1 MSVSPAPA
9 PSTRAP
15 GPLSAPPPAPV
26 DNDVILGRFLD
37 YVAGLGLELY
47 PAQEEAVFEVLA
59 GKHLILTTPTGS
71 GKSLVATAFLWK
83 AFAEGKTGF
92 WSCPVKALVNEKFFD
107 LCAAF
112 GAENVGLLTGD
123 ASVNRDAR
131 ILCGT
136 AEVLANM
143 AVRSSRSPADYV
155 VMDEFHY
162 YADRERGIAWQ
173 LPLITLKDTTFLLMS
188 ATLGDTTAIE
198 RNVQAFTGREVA
210 VVRAMTRPVP
220 LDFEYRETALH
231 ETIAELVRTG
241 RAPIYLVNFTQR
253 AAAEEVQN
261 LMSLDL
267 SSKAEKDALKLA
279 LKGERFASPY
289 GKEIQKFLRHGLGL
303 HHAGLLPRYRRLVER
318 LAQKGLLKVVS
329 GTDTLGVG
337 VNIPIRTVLFTQL
350 CKYDGEK
357 DVLLSV
363 REFKQIAGRAGR
375 KGFDER
381 GWVAA
386 QAPAFVIENKKLA
399 AKAATG
405 KKVHKQKP
413 PDKGYVHFDKGTF
426 DRLAGGVP
434 EPLESRFAVSHALLL
449 SLLQGERGDPR
460 RGGGYRVLLE
470 IIEASHD
477 GPPGKRRSKRAAAQA
492 FRTLR
497 RAGLVEVRRDE
508 RARNPYPMP
517 HESLQ
522 HDFSLHHTLSLY
534 LIETLGKLDPALE
547 TYPLD
552 VLTLVES
559 ILENPRPVLQAQLS
573 RVKDQLVAEM
583 KAAGVEYEERMEK
596 LEQAEWPKPLRD
608 FIYETFNDFSD
619 RHPWVGNDNIAP
631 KSVAREIIER
641 FCSFHDYIR
650 DYGLQRVEGIL
661 LRYLSDAYRGIAQS
675 VPAKHRSPEVDDVTL
690 TLASLVRG
698 VDASLL
704 EEWQALRDPSRP
716 QVAIEVAEVAGGGT
730 PLRGGPADL
739 LRDPRALA
747 ARIRTD
753 MHRLLGALARKDYED
768 ALLAIRAGED
778 PGSGDIE
785 WTVDKLSAALA
796 PFHAEHARIL
806 TTPAARAPRNT
817 LIQQEGDRRWRVQQ
831 RLIAAGRGAVTAAP
845 GELAAT
851 GADAG
856 EEGDD
861 WAIHAVVDLT
871 AGVPE
876 DGPLIALERVGV

>member
-1 MSVSPAPA
+1 M
-9 PSTRAP
+9 
-15 GPLSAPPPAPV
+15 
-26 DNDVILGRFLD
+26 
-37 YVAGLGLELY
+37 
-47 PAQEEAVFEVLA
+47 
-59 GKHLILTTPTGS
+59 
-71 GKSLVATAFLWK
+71 
-83 AFAEGKTGF
+83 
-92 WSCPVKALVNEKFFD
+92 NEKFFD

-112 GAENVGLLTGD
+112 GAENVGLVTGD

-136 AEVLANM
+136 AEILSNM
-143 AVRSSRSPADYV
+143 AVRSARPPADYV

-173 LPLITLKDTTFLLMS
+173 LPLISMKETVFLLMS
-188 ATLGDTTAIE
+188 ATLGDTTPIE
-198 RNVQAFTGREVA
+198 RNLQAFTGREVA
-210 VVRAMTRPVP
+210 VVRGMTRPVP

-267 SSKAEKDALKLA
+267 SSKAEKEAIKVALR
-279 LKGERFASPY
+279 GERFASPY
-289 GKEIQKFLRHGLGL
+289 GKELQRFLRHGLGL

-381 GWVAA
+381 GWVVA
-386 QAPAFVIENKKLA
+386 QAPAYVIENKKLA

-413 PDKGYVHFDKGTF
+413 PEKGYVHFDKGTF

-434 EPLESRFAVSHALLL
+434 EPLESRFTVNHGLLL
-449 SLLQGERGDPR
+449 GLLQGERGDPAR
-460 RGGGYRVLLE
+460 RRVPQ
-470 IIEASHD
+470 ADRAHRSRRTRACRPSA
-477 GPPGKRRSKRAAAQA
+477 GSSAPPPRPSAPCARPAWWTSQ
-492 FRTLR
+492 
-497 RAGLVEVRRDE
+497 RDD
-508 RARNPYPMP
+508 RARSPYPVP
-517 HESLQ
+517 NASLQ

-534 LIETLGKLDPALE
+534 LIETLDKLDPALE

-559 ILENPRPVLQAQLS
+559 ILENPRPVLQAQLA
-573 RVKDQLVAEM
+573 RLKDELIAQLKAE
-583 KAAGVEYEERMEK
+583 GVEYEQRMEK
-596 LEQAEWPKPLRD
+596 LEALEWPKPNRD
-608 FIYETFNDFSD
+608 FIYETFNDFAD

-641 FCSFHDYIR
+641 FCSFHDYVR
-650 DYGLQRVEGIL
+650 DYGLQRIEGVL
-661 LRYLSDAYRGIAQS
+661 LRYLSEAYKGLAQS
-675 VPAKHRSPEVDDVTL
+675 VPAKHRSPEVDEVTL

-704 EEWQALRDPSRP
+704 EEWQALRDPDAP
-716 QVAIEVAEVAGGGT
+716 VPAAGAEVAGAEVAEIGGGT

-739 LRDPRALA
+739 LRDPRALQ
-747 ARIRTD
+747 ARVRAD
-753 MHRLLGALARKDYED
+753 LHRLLGALSRKDYED
-768 ALLAIRAGED
+768 A
-778 PGSGDIE
+778 
-785 WTVDKLSAALA
+785 ALA
-796 PFHAEHARIL
+796 LRPADEEGNPAWTAERLGAAMSGFYEDHRGIV
-806 TTPAARAPRNT
+806 TTPAARHPTNT
-817 LIQQEGDRRWRVQQ
+817 VLTAAADGDGKRWDIQQ
-831 RLIAAGRGAVTAAP
+831 RLIDPDGH
-845 GELAAT
+845 
-851 GADAG
+851 
-856 EEGDD
+856 DD
-861 WAIHAVVDLT
+861 WAIHATVDL
-871 AGVPE
+871 GRGIPN
-876 DGPLIALERVGV
+876 DGPLIELVRLGV